1 MNGTAPPPHRLVLER
16 PGLYAL
22 VAAGSL
28 LLSLWALY
36 LNPVINSG
44 GVDDVRAARY
54 FLEAQWRAAIDTGGQ
69 PVYAVLAAALSR
81 VTGMS
86 AAHGLYALTA
96 GFLALLAVGF
106 VVLASVLR
114 TGGRVA
120 LLAAL
125 LVLLLPALNGVRS
138 AILSDSGYWVFY
150 IWSLAYFMHY
160 AATRDRRSLVAWALA
175 GLVASL
181 FAVQALAYLLVVPV
195 WLLVHRG
202 TGRRG
207 RLLKAL
213 GVAVAGAVLLG
224 CVLWVQA
231 LESGAPAGVPLLQP
245 IDHLVQGWRGLGQA
259 LAFKLQT
266 LSTDILDQYS
276 RDYERT
282 ALAAVLLALCAAGL
296 VKALGLVNTV
306 LAGASL
312 AVSGRVLA
320 ADQRYWWGVFAV
332 LGALLLLVAALA
344 RFAVDAGDAMPVAL
358 TLLAVVPPALARLWG
373 RASNGRQYR
382 RWLVPLAVALVVG
395 SGIRG
400 LDLRGGQMHLRE
412 AGLWLRA
419 TAAPETSLYSNSPVV
434 VYYSGLDGYR
444 PGGDYSWQAAMRTVW
459 RDRWRDHDYLAL
471 VISAG
476 NEHREGI
483 LMRKLEID
491 PVRTFTGDDGGRVLI
506 FDTRR

>member
-1 MNGTAPPPHRLVLER
+1 MIGTAPPPHRLVLER

-22 VAAGSL
+22 VAAVSL
-28 LLSLWALY
+28 LLSLWALN

-54 FLEAQWRAAIDTGGQ
+54 FLDAQWRAAIDTGGQ
-69 PVYAVLAAALSR
+69 PVYAILAAALNR

-86 AAHGLYALTA
+86 AAHALYALTA

-106 VVLASVLR
+106 VALASVLR
-114 TGGRVA
+114 TGPRTA

-150 IWSLAYFMHY
+150 TWSLAYFMHY
-160 AATRDRRSLVAWALA
+160 AATRDRHSLVGWALA

-181 FAVQALAYLLVVPV
+181 FAIQALAYLLVVPV
-195 WLLVHRG
+195 WMLTHAG
-202 TGRRG
+202 TGGRG
-207 RLLKAL
+207 RLLKAV
-213 GVAVAGAVLLG
+213 GVVVAGAVLLG

-245 IDHLVQGWRGLGQA
+245 IGHLVEGWRGLGQA
-259 LAFKLQT
+259 LSFKMQT
-266 LSTDILDQYS
+266 LSADILDQYS

-312 AVSGRVLA
+312 VVSGRVLA
-320 ADQRYWWGVFAV
+320 AEQRYWWGVFAV
-332 LGALLLLVAALA
+332 LGALLLLVPALT
-344 RFAVDAGDAMPVAL
+344 RFAVDAGDAMALAL
-358 TLLAVVPPALARLWG
+358 TLLAVVPPALEWLWRG
-373 RASNGRQYR
+373 ASNRQWHR
-382 RWLVPLAVALVVG
+382 RWLLPLALALVIG
-395 SGIRG
+395 SGIHG
-400 LDLRGGQMHLRE
+400 LDRRGGQMHLRE